1 MNKTAVQTK
10 PFDAV
15 QAMRE
20 IREKLSQRY
29 WQHTEV
35 LKSDLE
41 NIKTK
46 RKTGG
51 KKKGAQPKGK

>member
-1 MNKTAVQTK
+1 MNKTAVQPK

-15 QAMRE
+15 QAMRD

-29 WQHTEV
+29 WQQHEV

-41 NIKTK
+41 KIKTK
-46 RKTGG
+46 RKAQG
-51 KKKGAQPKGK
+51 KKKH

>member
-1 MNKTAVQTK
+1 MSKTAVQTK

-15 QAMRE
+15 QTMRE

-35 LKSDLE
+35 LKSDLKK
-41 NIKTK
+41 IKTK
-46 RKTGG
+46 RKAGG
-51 KKKGAQPKGK
+51 RKKATQPKAK